1 MRVRSMLASVMASA
15 QAAPLPIPHSAA
27 AATRPNIVFVLVDD
41 LVLGMMDDLPRLRS
55 LTSEEGLS
63 FTAAY
68 TAAPVCCPSRA
79 AILRGQYPHNN
90 GVLRNA
96 PPQGGYSTFRNRGNE
111 SSNIATWL
119 HDAGYRT
126 GLFGKYL
133 NFYDEALKHVPKGW
147 DRWFVYGGKGK
158 YTTYRISDQ
167 GKVRLYGKGK
177 EKSQYQTDVLARK
190 AVDFIRTTSADKP
203 LFLYLAPST
212 PHEPATPAP
221 RDKKAAVP
229 RDQAPRVPS
238 FNEEDMSDKPA
249 IWSSRKTLGRKQ
261 IKDLDR
267 VYVRQV
273 KSMYAV
279 EDMIEN
285 VIAALKATNRFD
297 NTYIFFASDNGYHH
311 GQHRVKLGKKTPFEE
326 STHMPLIVRGPD
338 IPAGLTTNAMVSY
351 IDLGPTFADLA
362 GADLPDFVDGRSL
375 VPLFNG
381 NAPNGWRDAVICEL
395 PRGPKQGFTVLREG
409 PYAYTAY
416 GDGDR
421 ELFDLS
427 VDPYQLDNIYHSP
440 GGAPLA
446 DLEARYRALAACNA
460 GGTRCQQ
467 ADG

>member
-1 MRVRSMLASVMASA
+1 MLAGVMAGA
-15 QAAPLPIPHSAA
+15 QANPLSTSQAIDASQ
-27 AATRPNIVFVLVDD
+27 PNIIFVLVDD
-41 LVLGMMDDLPRLRS
+41 MILGMMDDLPRLRS
-55 LTSEEGLS
+55 LTSEAGLS
-63 FTAAY
+63 FTSAY

-126 GLFGKYL
+126 GLVGKYL
-133 NFYDEALKHVPKGW
+133 NFYDQALQHVPTGW
-147 DRWFVYGGKGK
+147 DRWFVYGGQGK

-167 GKVRLYGKGK
+167 GKVRLYGTNKK
-177 EKSQYQTDVLARK
+177 KQKLHYQTDVMARK
-190 AVDFIRTTSADKP
+190 AVDFITSTPADKP

-229 RDQAPRVPS
+229 RNQAPRVPS
-238 FNEEDMSDKPA
+238 FNEDDMSDKPP
-249 IWSSRKTLGRKQ
+249 IWSKRKKLGRKQ
-261 IKDLDR
+261 IRDLDR

-273 KSMYAV
+273 KSMHAV
-279 EDMIEN
+279 EDMIED

-297 NTYIFFASDNGYHH
+297 NAYIVFASDNGFHH
-311 GQHRVKLGKKTPFEE
+311 GQHRVKLGKNTPFEE

-338 IPAGLTTNAMVSY
+338 VPAGATTSAMVSY
-351 IDLGPTFADLA
+351 IDLAPTFAELS
-362 GADLPDFVDGRSL
+362 GATLPQFVDGRSL
-375 VPLFNG
+375 VPLFDG
-381 NAPNGWRDAVICEL
+381 TASGQWRDAVICEL
-395 PRGPKQGFTVLREG
+395 LRGPKQGFTVLREG
-409 PYAYTAY
+409 SYVYTAY

-421 ELFDLS
+421 ELYDLI
-427 VDPYQLDNIYHSP
+427 VDPYQLDNIASSAD
-440 GGAPLA
+440 GAQLA
-446 DLEARYRALAACNA
+446 DLEARYRALATCGE